1 MEATAHLT
9 SNFAYLLLIVLC
21 FLIYPNQHTPKM
33 FGQFT
38 YYIITVPIFF
48 FSSVSVVVF
57 YLVSQKALRPGS
69 WWKEIP
75 YLPLLLALGIGM
87 SISNAKAV
95 LEALFNHQSAFV
107 RTPKYG
113 IGQAKR
119 HDWRKS
125 SYKAMKS
132 LTPFVELLFGF
143 FFLFIVVEAA
153 MQGRWSSAILLLPFP
168 VGFFYTSLSSLV
180 RLLPSGNAETV
191 GDAVNPKAP

>member
-1 MEATAHLT
+1 PA
-9 SNFAYLLLIVLC
+9 
-21 FLIYPNQHTPKM
+21 
-33 FGQFT
+33 FGELT
-38 YYIITVPIFF
+38 YYLINVPIFF
-48 FSSVSVVVF
+48 FSSVSVILF

-95 LEALFNHQSAFV
+95 MEALFNHETAFV

-119 HDWRKS
+119 SDWKKS
-125 SYKAMKS
+125 SYKAMKT

-143 FFLFIVVEAA
+143 FFLFVVVEAA
-153 MQGRWSSAILLLPFP
+153 MKANWSSAILLLPFP
-168 VGFFYTSLSSLV
+168 VGFFYTSLSSLA
-180 RLLPSGNAETV
+180 RMLPSGSE
-191 GDAVNPKAP
+191 AVAKIENRKVS